1 MEESET
7 ILSDYL
13 LKYIA
18 IHTLNGEL
26 YLDKLINQQKYRMYI
41 IKEIGY
47 CIFSVFFDANTI
59 VTTAAASASSA
70 SLASEV
76 DSDEKPQTTLNCLSL
91 ILPFNENKPNVLVD
105 HYGDTQFLINSFEN
119 MILEYKIYAQ
129 IKPKQRKTTSAIQDL
144 TQLIKKFCLNLNM
157 LRLRGIHPIS
167 NYSADLKSPNRIS
180 IKDTFLDECY
190 FTTPSYSSIC
200 NDFLVNAI
208 SSHIISNFNT
218 IVIGKTSATVNK
230 MINTL
235 ALFSPKEKL
244 KLSCYAL
251 EEAHLL
257 CPYYALQGFV
267 TVTENPDELHTLLD
281 ADFIFRKDSP
291 ITIVDLTFK
300 HVLRT
305 PILNEFTLKKDSF
318 TNKKVQFLYN
328 SLTFNDLNAV
338 YPIKLYL
345 NTISNSL
352 TAHRA
357 TLITSTLKQMD
368 VLESDYGVR
377 DSYLDMI
384 QKDFIVQALNLIEYI
399 NNELINSMS
408 KKEKDMRVSMKK
420 VCKDLDIKSDE
431 DLHILIAYA
440 NYVKPGFTSN
450 LVFQ

>member
-1 MEESET
+1 MNETFDDIALDSDNADSLNNKSFISNDYSCASKTTVLSVADLTPNHRIKSRPANDDNYLANVSFLLSIFDNIVGPKIVHYWHMEESET

-26 YLDKLINQQKYRMYI
+26 YLVNSSKNLIFFISTLNLLLFLKDKLINQQKYRMYI

-180 IKDTFLDECY
+180 
-190 FTTPSYSSIC
+190 
-200 NDFLVNAI
+200 
-208 SSHIISNFNT
+208 
-218 IVIGKTSATVNK
+218 VI
-230 MINTL
+230 
-235 ALFSPKEKL
+235 E
-244 KLSCYAL
+244 
-251 EEAHLL
+251 H
-257 CPYYALQGFV
+257 
-267 TVTENPDELHTLLD
+267 
-281 ADFIFRKDSP
+281 
-291 ITIVDLTFK
+291 
-300 HVLRT
+300 
-305 PILNEFTLKKDSF
+305 
-318 TNKKVQFLYN
+318 
-328 SLTFNDLNAV
+328 
-338 YPIKLYL
+338 
-345 NTISNSL
+345 
-352 TAHRA
+352 
-357 TLITSTLKQMD
+357 
-368 VLESDYGVR
+368 
-377 DSYLDMI
+377 
-384 QKDFIVQALNLIEYI
+384 
-399 NNELINSMS
+399 
-408 KKEKDMRVSMKK
+408 
-420 VCKDLDIKSDE
+420 
-431 DLHILIAYA
+431 
-440 NYVKPGFTSN
+440 
-450 LVFQ
+450 LVFFQRIY